1 MAAGESRVRR
11 FPALTDGA
19 PVTAEE
25 AVRFERELARELS
38 TGHVLKG
45 LNLRVVQQRVDRDD
59 VAFVLEDGRLCI
71 VHLAWHVETDARWPH
86 TEFVTDLI
94 DPDDETED
102 R

>member
-1 MAAGESRVRR
+1 MAAGEITLPPIPSSHGWR
-11 FPALTDGA
+11 

-45 LNLRVVQQRVDRDD
+45 LNLRAVQQRADRDD